1 MKEQLTLGSLFSGSG
16 GFELGGAITGI
27 KPVWNSEIEPFPIRV
42 TTKRFPTV
50 KHYGDINT
58 LKGSELEPVD
68 IITGGSPCFPSGT
81 LVLTSLGYMEIE
93 RIKVG
98 MKVLTHEGRWRK
110 VTATGSKTAQTITLK
125 GNHYGL
131 ECTPNHPIYSTEMYW
146 KRVDKVNKRFLS
158 DEKNWTPAE
167 DMKNKFWAV
176 PNTIEFLEI
185 PRPVPTNANMKEL
198 PPFDEDFFYLV
209 GRWLGDG
216 WVTKKQKRSRP
227 GKISS
232 AEIIICAGY
241 DKEERLKEAV
251 ETVIDRYTVERCRTV
266 VKYKFT
272 SLLLCD
278 WLTEN
283 FGYKA
288 HGKEI
293 PSWAFS
299 MPESWREALLRGV
312 LDTDGHRASDT
323 MYRVTTV
330 SKKLAH
336 SLRLLGETLGYS
348 TAVFRAKMPP
358 TCVIEKRVCNQ
369 RDQYCVQLVTP
380 SKRSR
385 LSDDKHSW
393 YRAKKV
399 LPGDGAMKT
408 VYNLTV
414 EEDNSYIAEGIVVHN
429 CQNFSVAGNRKGLEG
444 EKSSLFYQFIRIVK
458 EMREATGGQYP
469 RFMVLENVTGLFSSN
484 KGEDFRRVIE
494 EICNVK
500 YNGVHIPQPQKWERC
515 GLIVEDDFSL
525 SWRVFD
531 AQYWGVPQRRKRIY
545 LVADFRGQCAGKI
558 LFESEGM
565 YGNTQESGIEG
576 QSPSGSAES
585 GTRGAEQNSLMFSN
599 HAQDS
604 RYNGPLETAD
614 TVTHRYGTGGNN
626 QPLVLN
632 PKTFDVRFTSEN
644 TRNKRANCYETA
656 ISRCLDTGGSNP
668 DSNHGGVAIVE
679 PSYGIGRPVF
689 TQAYNSRF
697 SFQIEEERVPTLV
710 SSGPGAVGV
719 HYSASK
725 NSFFT
730 KAVREKAETLVATD
744 YKDPPIVNDENKER
758 YIVRRLTP
766 RECAR
771 LQGFPDWWCSELSSD
786 NPTPEEIEFFRSVF
800 MEHDRVLGKTP
811 RRRTDTQIRKWLK
824 NPHTDSAEYKLWG
837 NGVSLPIIVYVLG
850 GIAFWAERG
859 EEKNEL

>member
-1 MKEQLTLGSLFSGSG
+1 MNELTLGSLFSGSG
-16 GFELGGAITGI
+16 GFELGGVITGI
-27 KPVWNSEIEPFPIRV
+27 KPVWNSEVEPFPIRV
-42 TTKRFPTV
+42 TTKRFPGV

-81 LVLTSLGYMEIE
+81 LVLTSQGYMEIE
-93 RIKVG
+93 KIKVG

-110 VTATGSKTAQTITLK
+110 VTATGSKEAETVLLK

-131 ECTPNHPIYSTEMYW
+131 ECTPNHPIYSAEMYW
-146 KRVDKVNKRFLS
+146 KHFHTYSKRYLS
-158 DEKNWTPAE
+158 DDKNWTPAE
-167 DMKNKFWAV
+167 DMKGKFWAV
-176 PNTIEFLEI
+176 PNLIESLEI
-185 PRPVPTNANMKEL
+185 PRPVPSNACMKEL
-198 PPFDEDFFYLV
+198 PPFNEDFFYLV

-216 WVTKKQKRSRP
+216 WVRNTQRSDRP
-227 GKISS
+227 KGQRSGQ
-232 AEIIICAGY
+232 IIICAGY
-241 DKEERLKEAV
+241 EKETQLKDAVEAV
-251 ETVIDRYTVERCRTV
+251 IDTYSVERCRTA

-283 FGYKA
+283 FGIKA

-299 MPESWREALLRGV
+299 LPQSCREALLRGV
-312 LDTDGHRASDT
+312 LDTDGHRET
-323 MYRVTTV
+323 ETRQKVTTV
-330 SKKLAH
+330 SRKLAH
-336 SLRLLGETLGYS
+336 GLRLLGETLGYS

-358 TCVIEKRVCNQ
+358 TCVIEGRVCNQ
-369 RDQYCVQLVTP
+369 RDQYITQLVTP

-393 YRAKKV
+393 YRVKKI
-399 LPGDGAMKT
+399 LPTDSGMKT

-444 EKSSLFYQFIRIVK
+444 EKSSLFYQFVRIVK
-458 EMREATGGQYP
+458 EMREATDGRYP

-484 KGEDFRRVIE
+484 KGEDFRTVIE

-500 YNGVHIPQPQKWERC
+500 YSRVHIPKPEKWERC

-531 AQYWGVPQRRKRIY
+531 AQYWGVAQRRKRIY
-545 LVADFRGQCAGKI
+545 LVADFGGQCAGKI
-558 LFESEGM
+558 LFESEGLLGDSEKS
-565 YGNTQESGIEG
+565 GNEG
-576 QSPSGSAES
+576 KSTPRGVES
-585 GTRGAEQNSLMFSN
+585 GTGGTEQSGLMFSN
-599 HAQDS
+599 HAQGA
-604 RYNGPLETAD
+604 RYNGPLDVAD
-614 TVTHRYGTGGNN
+614 TVTHHYGTGGNN

-644 TRNKRANCYETA
+644 TRNMRANCYETA

-668 DSNHGGVAIVE
+668 DSNQGGLVIVE

-689 TQAYNSRF
+689 CQAYNSNF
-697 SFQIEEERVPTLV
+697 SFQIEEERAPTLV

-730 KAVREKAETLVATD
+730 KAFKERAETLVATD
-744 YKDPPIVNDENKER
+744 YKDPPIVNDKDKER

-771 LQGFPDWWCSELSSD
+771 LQGFPDWWCSELSTD
-786 NPTPEEIEFFRSVF
+786 NPSPEEIEFFRSVF

-811 RRRTDTQIRKWLK
+811 RRRTDTQITKWLK

-837 NGVSLPIIVYVLG
+837 NGVCLNNVVYVLG
-850 GIAFWAERG
+850 GIAFWARG
-859 EEKNEL
+859 EKNGI